1 MGGIIKFVEM
11 KYNPGVTSSRR
22 KSRRAHFAAPS
33 HIRYRLMS
41 ATLAKDLRAKYG
53 KRSVPLRKGDE
64 VKIMRGDRRGQKGKV
79 TAVYRKKWAVYIEKQ
94 EEQKANGQN
103 YQIPFAASNLMVTK
117 LHPGAKSRLKH
128 IELTLKQK
136 ELAKSKGKGQGAD

>member
-1 MGGIIKFVEM
+1 
-11 KYNPGVTSSRR
+11 
-22 KSRRAHFAAPS
+22 
-33 HIRYRLMS
+33 MS

-53 KRSVPLRKGDE
+53 KRAVPLRKGDE

-79 TAVYRKKWAVYIEKQ
+79 TTVYRKKWAVYIEKQ

-103 YQIPFAASNLMVTK
+103 YQIPFAASNLMITK